1 MNSDFRRNLARLC
14 TLIIVI
20 VLGIIGIVGIAIF
33 CTDDACAQT
42 IDPPSASLCL
52 YRPETVA
59 TQNPLGRP
67 VVAQGRAYGYLQ
79 PVDALTYVRS
89 IHRASDGFLRQEAAS
104 VAIQY
109 SITEASIRGAI
120 QASAWLGE
128 RSEFPQRNQTLGRL
142 LNAYLMASN
151 PSQRTY
157 YGYIL
162 TEVLASREN
171 DRCN

>member
-1 MNSDFRRNLARLC
+1 MNSEFEKNVIRL
-14 TLIIVI
+14 
-20 VLGIIGIVGIAIF
+20 LGAIGIFLLGVAILIGIGIA
-33 CTDDACAQT
+33 CTADVRAQT
-42 IDPPSASLCL
+42 VDVPGASLCL
-52 YRPETVA
+52 YRPETIA
-59 TQNPLGRP
+59 IQNPLKRP

-89 IHRASDGFLRQEAAS
+89 IHGTSDSFLQQEAAS

-109 SITEASIRGAI
+109 SIAEASIRGAI

-128 RSEFPQRNQTLGRL
+128 RSEIPQRNQTLGRL